1 MGAIYL
7 TNKSKH
13 SQGCLARWL
22 LATDETSQLT
32 HIKTQST
39 HIMDKQRKVYAIY
52 DTNGGFFQY
61 IKASELNGATRH
73 FLKLNKGVTIK
84 ESYISNDQFKAL
96 FS

>member
-1 MGAIYL
+1 M
-7 TNKSKH
+7 N
-13 SQGCLARWL
+13 
-22 LATDETSQLT
+22 
-32 HIKTQST
+32 
-39 HIMDKQRKVYAIY
+39 KQRKVYAIY

-84 ESYISNDQFKAL
+84 ESYISDDHFKTL